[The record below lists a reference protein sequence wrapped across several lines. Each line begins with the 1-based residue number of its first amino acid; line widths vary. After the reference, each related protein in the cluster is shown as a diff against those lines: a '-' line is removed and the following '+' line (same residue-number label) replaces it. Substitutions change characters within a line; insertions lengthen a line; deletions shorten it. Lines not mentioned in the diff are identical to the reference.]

1 MALPPL
7 SLDVMSST
15 GGSPMTGNSDPVVG
29 APGMN
34 QTVLLSVSRPHPFAC
49 AYTIPPWNAFAFHR
63 SRLEGQ
69 SLSWSM
75 KR

>member
-1 MALPPL
+1 MA
-7 SLDVMSST
+7 
-15 GGSPMTGNSDPVVG
+15 GNSDPVVG
-29 APGMN
+29 VPGMN
-34 QTVLLSVSRPHPFAC
+34 QTVLLSVSRPHPFAY

-75 KR
+75 KVKVANISQTSVMCRAP